1 MSKFLSDAERKAREE
16 KVNDLITRAEDV
28 VNSAKAE
35 KRELTPDEMQEIA
48 EIRDDVLKI
57 KEFLK
62 LDDDFREMEG
72 SEKKADPEPKED
84 VSVDVKAEDRDCK
97 DAEKRAIEMQER
109 QAFEAFI
116 RNTMMNT
123 RDGDPVNLTMED
135 NGAVVP
141 QTIADKII
149 RRVYDICPILEKSS
163 KYNVK
168 GTLTI
173 PYYDESE
180 TAINVGYQTEFTQIA
195 SSVGQFTSNVTLTGY
210 LAGALAKVSRSLI
223 HNSQFNIVDHVVDL
237 MAEHIARF
245 IEHELLVGTPANPD
259 AVPPVTAKVLGLS
272 TLTNVVTADASNA
285 ITADEVIK
293 LHDAVK
299 DRFQTNA
306 MWIMSPSTRT
316 ALRLLKD
323 DMGRYML
330 QDDISLPFGT
340 SLLGKPVYVSDNM
353 PEIGAGNSAIYYGDF
368 KGLATKFS
376 ENINIQ
382 ILRERYADEHAD
394 GVIGW
399 FEFDAKVE
407 NAQMMAVLKMAS
419 N

>member
-1 MSKFLSDAERKAREE
+1 MSKFLSYEERKAKEE
-16 KVNDLITRAEDV
+16 KKNELITRAESV
-28 VNSAKAE
+28 VNTAKEE
-35 KRELTPDEMQEIA
+35 KRELTDDEMQELA
-48 EIRDDVLKI
+48 EIRDDVRKI

-62 LDDDFREMEG
+62 LDDDFKDMQDA
-72 SEKKADPEPKED
+72 EKKPDPEPKED
-84 VSVDVKAEDRDCK
+84 VNVDVKAEDRECK
-97 DAEKRAIEMQER
+97 DAEKRAIEEQER

-116 RNTMMNT
+116 RNTVMNT
-123 RDGDPVNLTMED
+123 RAGDPVNLTMED

-149 RRVYDICPILEKSS
+149 RKVYDICPILEKSS

-180 TAINVGYQTEFTQIA
+180 SAINVGYQDEFVQIT

-223 HNSQFNIVDHVVDL
+223 HNSQFNIVDHVIDL

-245 IEHELLVGTPANPD
+245 IEHELLVGTEGK
-259 AVPPVTAKVLGLS
+259 VTGLS
-272 TLTNVVTADASNA
+272 TLTNVVTTESASA
-285 ITADEVIK
+285 ITADDVIK
-293 LHDAVK
+293 LHDSIK
-299 DRFQTNA
+299 DRFQSNA
-306 MWIMSPSTRT
+306 FFIMSTQTRT

-323 DMGRYML
+323 SMGRYML

-353 PEIGAGNSAIYYGDF
+353 PEIGAGNNVIYYGDF

-382 ILRERYADEHAD
+382 VLRERYADEHAD

-399 FEFDAKVE
+399 FEFDSKVE
-407 NAQMMAVLKMAS
+407 DAQKMAVLTMAQS
-419 N
+419 

>member
-1 MSKFLSDAERKAREE
+1 MSKILEE
-16 KVNDLITRAEDV
+16 KKNDLITRAEEIL
-28 VNSAKAE
+28 NTAKAE
-35 KRELTPDEMQEIA
+35 KRELTDAEAQELA
-48 EIRDDVLKI
+48 EIKDDVRRI
-57 KEFLK
+57 KETLK
-62 LDDDFREMEG
+62 LDDDFREMLDA
-72 SEKKADPEPKED
+72 EKKPDAEPKEED
-84 VSVDVKAEDRDCK
+84 VNVNVEEKDRECK
-97 DAEKRAIEMQER
+97 EQAQRALDEEK
-109 QAFEAFI
+109 AFEAYL
-116 RNTMMNT
+116 RNKVMNNRT
-123 RDGDPVNLTMED
+123 ETNLTIED

-149 RRVYDICPILEKSS
+149 KRVYDICPVFERSS

-180 TAINVGYQTEFTQIA
+180 TAITVGYQSEFVQIT

-223 HNSQFNIVDHVVDL
+223 HNSQFNIVDHVVNL

-245 IEHELLVGTPANPD
+245 IEHELLIGTPANPS
-259 AVPPVTAKVLGLS
+259 AVPPTTAKVLGLS
-272 TLTNVVTADASNA
+272 TLTNAVTAQSSSA

-293 LHDAVK
+293 LHDAIK
-299 DRFQTNA
+299 DRYQSNA
-306 MWIMSPSTRT
+306 IWIMSPATRT

-353 PEIGAGNSAIYYGDF
+353 PEIGAGNTAIYYGDF

-382 ILRERYADEHAD
+382 VLRERYADEHAD
-394 GVIGW
+394 GIIGW

-407 NAQMMAVLKMAS
+407 DAQKLAKLVMAS

>member
-1 MSKFLSDAERKAREE
+1 MSKFLEE
-16 KVNDLITRAEDV
+16 KKNDLITRAEKV
-28 VNSAKAE
+28 LNQAKAE
-35 KRELTPDEMQEIA
+35 QRELTDAEAQELA
-48 EIRDDVLKI
+48 EIRDDIRKI
-57 KEFLK
+57 KETLG
-62 LDDDFREMEG
+62 LEDDLRAEMYA
-72 SEKKADPEPKED
+72 EKKPDAEPQPEDERACGTD
-84 VSVDVKAEDRDCK
+84 Q
-97 DAEKRAIEMQER
+97 EKRAIEEQEYK
-109 QAFEAFI
+109 AFEAYI
-116 RNTMMNT
+116 RNTVMNR
-123 RDGDPVNLTMED
+123 RDETPVNLTIED

-149 RRVYDICPILEKSS
+149 RRVYDICPVLEKSS
-163 KYNVK
+163 KYNIK

-195 SSVGQFTSNVTLTGY
+195 SSVGQFTSNVTLTGF

-223 HNSQFNIVDHVVDL
+223 HNSQFNIVDHVIDI

-245 IEHELLVGTPANPD
+245 IEHELLVGTED
-259 AVPPVTAKVLGLS
+259 KVEGLS
-272 TLTNVVTADASNA
+272 TLTNVVTAASQTA

-299 DRFQTNA
+299 DRFQGNA
-306 MWIMSPSTRT
+306 IWVMSPDTRT

-323 DMGRYML
+323 SMGRYML

-353 PEIGAGNSAIYYGDF
+353 PDIAAGNTAIYYGDF

-382 ILRERYADEHAD
+382 VLRERYADEHAD
-394 GVIGW
+394 GIIGW
-399 FEFDAKVE
+399 FEFDSKVE
-407 NAQMMAVLKMAS
+407 DAQKLAALKMA
-419 N
+419 NN

>member
-1 MSKFLSDAERKAREE
+1 MSKFLEE
-16 KVNDLITRAEDV
+16 KKNDLITRAETV
-28 VNSAKAE
+28 LNQAKAE
-35 KRELTPDEMQEIA
+35 QRELTEDEAMELA
-48 EIRDDVLKI
+48 EIRDDIRKI
-57 KEFLK
+57 KETLG
-62 LDDDFREMEG
+62 LEDDLRAEMDAVKKPDAEPTAEG
-72 SEKKADPEPKED
+72 A
-84 VSVDVKAEDRDCK
+84 AEGERACGDK
-97 DAEKRAIEMQER
+97 EKRAIEEQEYK
-109 QAFEAFI
+109 AFDAYI
-116 RNTMMNT
+116 RNTVMNR
-123 RDGDPVNLTMED
+123 RDDPVNLTIED

-149 RRVYDICPILEKSS
+149 RRVYDICPVLEKSS
-163 KYNVK
+163 KYNIK

-173 PYYDESE
+173 PYYDETE
-180 TAINVGYQTEFTQIA
+180 TAINVAYQEEFTQVT
-195 SSVGQFTSNVTLTGY
+195 SSVGQFISNVTLTGY

-223 HNSQFNIVDHVVDL
+223 HNSQFNIVDHVIDI

-245 IEHELLVGTPANPD
+245 IEKELLNPSD
-259 AVPPVTAKVLGLS
+259 PTHKVVGLS
-272 TLTNVVTADASNA
+272 DLTNVVTAASQTA

-299 DRFQTNA
+299 DRFQGNA
-306 MWIMSPSTRT
+306 IWIMSPATRT

-323 DMGRYML
+323 SMGRYML

-340 SLLGKPVYVSDNM
+340 ALLGKPVYVSDNM
-353 PEIGAGNSAIYYGDF
+353 PDIAAGKSAIFYGDF

-382 ILRERYADEHAD
+382 VLRERYADEHAD

-399 FEFDAKVE
+399 FEFDSKVE
-407 NAQMMAVLKMAS
+407 DAQKLAVLKMAS

>member
-1 MSKFLSDAERKAREE
+1 MSKFLEE
-16 KVNDLITRAEDV
+16 KKNDLITRAEEV
-28 VNSAKAE
+28 LNKAKEE
-35 KRELTPDEMQEIA
+35 KRELTDAEAQELA
-48 EIRDDVLKI
+48 EIKDDVRRI
-57 KEFLK
+57 KETLK
-62 LDDDFREMEG
+62 LDDDFREVMDA
-72 SEKKADPEPKED
+72 EKKPDPEPKEETN
-84 VSVDVKAEDRDCK
+84 VIVDEKDRDCK
-97 DAEKRAIEMQER
+97 SVEKRAIEEQER

-116 RNTMMNT
+116 RNRALNT
-123 RDGDPVNLTMED
+123 RDGDPVNLTIED

-149 RRVYDICPILEKSS
+149 RKVYDICPILEKSS
-163 KYNVK
+163 KYNIK

-180 TAINVGYQTEFTQIA
+180 TAINVGYQDEFVQIT

-223 HNSQFNIVDHVVDL
+223 HNSKFNIVDHVIDI

-245 IEHELLVGTPANPD
+245 IEHELLIGTPANPS
-259 AVPPVTAKVLGLS
+259 AVPPTEAKVLGLS
-272 TLTNVVTADASNA
+272 TLTNSVTTESASA
-285 ITADEVIK
+285 ITADDVIK
-293 LHDAVK
+293 LHDSIK
-299 DRFQTNA
+299 DRFQRDA
-306 MWIMSPSTRT
+306 FFIMSTQTRT

-323 DMGRYML
+323 SMGRYML

-353 PEIGAGNSAIYYGDF
+353 PEIGAGNTVIYYGDY
-368 KGLATKFS
+368 KGLATKFA

-382 ILRERYADEHAD
+382 VLRERYADEHAD

-399 FEFDAKVE
+399 FEFDSKVE
-407 NAQMMAVLKMAS
+407 NEQMMAKLVMAQS
-419 N
+419 